1 MTFPCYSVQTPF
13 VLIPNV
19 DEVHTSDVDDVHTP
33 DIQYVIRRGRVVQQK
48 PPTGARPLK
57 SAVSHKKVRREDDE
71 TVVEYPGSPI
81 SIWSLLTS
89 SITHRNALIRALIQ
103 IKVETTTSLEGL
115 IHMMTVGRATC
126 IVFSDDDLPPEG
138 PDLTRHLYISFGC
151 SGHRFPYVLLK
162 NDSALN
168 VFSLATA
175 IALGYAPLEFNPSTQ
190 TIRVY
195 DSTKREVMTTLE
207 IDLLIGPATFPTLFQ
222 ILRIP
227 TFFNLLLG
235 RPWIHRTGAIPSFLH
250 QKVKFIHDR

>member
-1 MTFPCYSVQTPF
+1 
-13 VLIPNV
+13 
-19 DEVHTSDVDDVHTP
+19 
-33 DIQYVIRRGRVVQQK
+33 
-48 PPTGARPLK
+48 
-57 SAVSHKKVRREDDE
+57 
-71 TVVEYPGSPI
+71 
-81 SIWSLLTS
+81 
-89 SITHRNALIRALIQ
+89 
-103 IKVETTTSLEGL
+103 
-115 IHMMTVGRATC
+115 MTVGRATC

-138 PDLTRHLYISFGC
+138 PDHTRHLYISFGC

-175 IALGYAPLEFNPSTQ
+175 IALGYAPSEFNPSTQ